1 MQARARV
8 IALSRVV
15 RVAAALSQRRPRR
28 WPSARWL
35 GSSVEE
41 GDRLSRV
48 MADVAR
54 QIKERES
61 GAAATVVA
69 AAAAE
74 VAATPGVQS
83 PGDKMVLGFTC
94 SYEDSPHSADAPER
108 THRRVISKK
117 SYETGVVLVRCDCCE
132 KLHLIADNLG
142 WFDDDAVNVETIMAD
157 RGEEVRYM
165 EDGTVESTR

>member
-1 MQARARV
+1 
-8 IALSRVV
+8 
-15 RVAAALSQRRPRR
+15 
-28 WPSARWL
+28 
-35 GSSVEE
+35 
-41 GDRLSRV
+41 